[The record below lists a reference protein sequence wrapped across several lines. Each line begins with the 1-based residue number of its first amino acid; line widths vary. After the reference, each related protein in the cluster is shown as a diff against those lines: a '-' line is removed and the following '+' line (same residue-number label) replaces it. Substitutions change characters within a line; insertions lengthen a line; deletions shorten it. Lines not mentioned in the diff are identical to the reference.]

1 MESVSCDCDLSDSA
15 KREIPFFSE
24 RNYEIYSTLALKCK

>member
-1 MESVSCDCDLSDSA
+1 MDSVSCDYDLSDSA

-24 RNYEIYSTLALKCK
+24 RNYEIYSSLALKCK